1 MEKTSPDY
9 PYYVGQLQ
17 TIHALRDELEL
28 APNQYQGL
36 LEHLTGS
43 RSAKFMTPEQR
54 EKVISFMRI
63 HRELDETV
71 SRAEQA
77 RAQLNASFR
86 ASQAENAMNKEVYIN
101 GEFLTRTAT
110 SLESIIQMMRGLYSE
125 DARLICATEE
135 REVDETSLKLEF
147 VA

>member
-9 PYYVGQLQ
+9 PHYVGQLQ
-17 TIHALRDELEL
+17 TIHALRDALEL
-28 APNQYQGL
+28 GPQQYQGL
-36 LEHLTGS
+36 LAHLTGS

-63 HRELDETV
+63 HQELDETV

-86 ASQAENAMNKEVYIN
+86 ASQAENAMDKEVYIN
-101 GEFLTRTAT
+101 GEFLTHTAT
-110 SLESIIQMMRGLYSE
+110 SIESIIQMMRGLYGD